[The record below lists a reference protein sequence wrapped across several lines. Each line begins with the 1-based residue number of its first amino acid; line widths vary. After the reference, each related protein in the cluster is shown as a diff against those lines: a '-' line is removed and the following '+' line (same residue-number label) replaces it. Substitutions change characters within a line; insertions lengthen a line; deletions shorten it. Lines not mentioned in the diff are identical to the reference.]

1 MGARLR
7 SDNGCSV
14 APRVLLPQHPS
25 DSEVFAM
32 AQVTNLTVNGRSC
45 AIEADADVSLLSVLR
60 DQLDL
65 TGSKYGCGE
74 GQCGACTVLIDGN
87 PRRSCITPVGAVGQ
101 KQITTI
107 EGLARGEHLHPVQ
120 QAFLEETAMQC
131 AYCTSGMIM
140 TAVSL
145 LRSSPTPSAADISHS
160 MEGNICRCGT
170 HPRIV
175 AAIQRAAKAMNH
187 STKESGQ

>member
-1 MGARLR
+1 
-7 SDNGCSV
+7 
-14 APRVLLPQHPS
+14 
-25 DSEVFAM
+25 M
-32 AQVTNLTVNGRSC
+32 AQVTKLNVNGSPC
-45 AIEADADVSLLSVLR
+45 TIDAEANISLLSVLR

-74 GQCGACTVLIDGN
+74 GQCGACTVLIDGS

-107 EGLARGEHLHPVQ
+107 EGLAQGDRLHPLQ
-120 QAFLEETAMQC
+120 EAFLEEAAMQC

-140 TAVSL
+140 AAVSFL
-145 LRSSPTPSAADISHS
+145 HANPNPSAADISHS
-160 MEGNICRCGT
+160 LEGNICRCGT

-175 AAIQRAAKAMNH
+175 AAIQRAAKALNPPM
-187 STKESGQ
+187 KESGQ